1 MEDRLKRLL
10 ALRYL
15 YYVEAYSAV
24 TDYEYD
30 MLEKELKHLP
40 EVQTPGSSLAKSY
53 SQEIIELAQKLK

>member
-1 MEDRLKRLL
+1 MEDKLKYLL

-40 EVQTPGSSLAKSY
+40 EVQKPGSSLAKDY
-53 SQEIIELAQKLK
+53 SEEVIELALKLK